1 MNIKTRLGAAT
12 LAGCLLAAIC
22 CDTLTLSAAQDVR
35 FNVAIPRAAIVQRAG
50 PQLIAQNQQD
60 PSTEEG
66 AALKTDPD
74 LESVLGKA
82 DRYRQDGNYS
92 LASQLWQIVLQ
103 KSGDTLYSQD
113 GRTYFSMVDQVESI
127 LAGLPAEGLAIYR
140 ITADAAAKQIIARAA
155 HAGDPQALSEVVR
168 LYFISSV
175 GDEAAFQLACVYL
188 DQYDFVG
195 ALRLLRKIQQH
206 PDPSIAAEE
215 ITARLALC
223 QIMAGDL
230 SGAEQSLATLGEE
243 VNQTNSRGWQLEQL
257 LTQVRQGNPTSL
269 GSLGL
274 GGFRQFRVQPLPDQP
289 NGTDNLTSDW
299 QTYVEPVNNSRNHA
313 EALRTLATSSDSLVR
328 TAADT
333 VTSNERTIIDS
344 WLAAGWQPSGF
355 PVFVNDLVIWKS
367 PYGLSAW
374 PAKLSDSA
382 PRWRSA
388 WLNQFE
394 PDDATKAMQT
404 VQRMYDPNQRGG
416 SSSGLNHDHLVQ
428 LYGDR
433 IHSQLDVING
443 VVYTLEGRRY
453 DPAMGGN
460 NRAPNA
466 QRGFQFNNTFRR
478 ARANF
483 LVAYEAVS
491 GRALWSLPLDK
502 EQPTNANANTDAT
515 MESPYLVAGG
525 FMSAPIAFGSV
536 LIAPVNQSGA
546 IYLYALDPNDRG
558 RTLWK
563 TYLCDEPETGANA
576 WSPIQLTIE
585 GSDLF
590 VASGMGVVFVVD
602 PATGMVRFAQR
613 YDRVGKRNTAL
624 RQFNWQVNRMDFNG
638 WSEDIIIPYGRQMI
652 CFASDSNR
660 VFALDR
666 NSGRLIWETDMN
678 PLGFKVDYLLGILGD
693 TLYAAGSQTVIAFD
707 LAGEGRMLWG
717 GENMFESGRSYGRGI
732 LTDHAIYL
740 PVDDAIWKYS
750 LDGKKGQPEKLS
762 AAHVDLQTGAPIGNL
777 ASDGI
782 HLWVHQGSRLI
793 RLRSIEKANESSTK
807 ESE

>member
-1 MNIKTRLGAAT
+1 MNMKTRFGIRGWIGCMLALSSAAQY
-12 LAGCLLAAIC
+12 LP
-22 CDTLTLSAAQDVR
+22 AAQDVK
-35 FNVAIPRAAIVQRAG
+35 FNAVLPRVAVARADAPAMITQG
-50 PQLIAQNQQD
+50 EQEP
-60 PSTEEG
+60 TGEEG

-74 LESVLGKA
+74 LESVLSKA

-140 ITADAAAKQIIARAA
+140 ITADAAAKQILARADQV
-155 HAGDPQALSEVVR
+155 GDPQALSEVVR

-175 GDEAAFQLACVYL
+175 GDDAAFQLACVYL

-195 ALRLLRKIQQH
+195 ALRLLRKLQQH

-230 SGAEQSLATLGEE
+230 GGAELSLAALGDE
-243 VNQTNSRGWQLEQL
+243 VQQTNSRGWQLAQL
-257 LTQVRQGNPTSL
+257 MTQVRQGKPTDL

-274 GGFRQFRVQPLPDQP
+274 GGFRQFRVQPLADPAT
-289 NGTDNLTSDW
+289 GTGGLTSDW

-313 EALRTLATSSDSLVR
+313 ETLRTIATGSDASVKSV
-328 TAADT
+328 ADT

-344 WLAAGWQPSGF
+344 WLAAGWQPTGV
-355 PVFVNDLVIWKS
+355 PVFSGDVVVWKS
-367 PYGLSAW
+367 PYGISAW
-374 PAKLSDSA
+374 PKTLIEST
-382 PRWRSA
+382 PLWRGA

-416 SSSGLNHDHLVQ
+416 ASGGLNQDHLVQ

-433 IHSQLDVING
+433 IHGQMDVING

-460 NRAPNA
+460 NRAPNT
-466 QRGFQFNNTFRR
+466 QRGFQFNTTFRR

-483 LVAYEAVS
+483 LVAYEASS

-502 EQPTNANANTDAT
+502 DPQTNANTDAAA
-515 MESPYLVAGG
+515 ESPYLVAGG
-525 FMSAPIAFGSV
+525 FMSAPIAFGSF

-558 RTLWK
+558 RTIWK
-563 TYLCDEPETGANA
+563 TYLCDEPETGANP
-576 WSPIQLTIE
+576 WSPIQLTLE

-624 RQFNWQVNRMDFNG
+624 RQFQWQVNRMDFNG

-652 CFASDSNR
+652 CFTSDSNR

-666 NSGRLIWETDMN
+666 NSGKLIWETDMN

-717 GENMFESGRSYGRGI
+717 GENMFENGRSYGHGI
-732 LTDHAIYL
+732 LTDHAIYM

-750 LDGKKGQPEKLS
+750 LNGKNGQPEKLS

-777 ASDGI
+777 ASDGV
-782 HLWVHQGSRLI
+782 HLWIHQGSRLI
-793 RLRSIEKANESSTK
+793 RLRSIEKASESSTK